1 MKSYLLKTLLVLGF
15 VFFYTSGLAQSDSA
29 NATTYDIVYL
39 TKGGAVKGQIL
50 SFNEK
55 EGSMVFKDLNNRT
68 YSFSRKEYD
77 YFVENQVLTEKKIKN
92 IRARK
97 DEGYEVSLGF
107 CLETFSGPEYQYTS
121 QNSGGTTQ
129 YYLLPISLKVGV
141 GKYIEKQHF
150 VGATASLGMLTEAKL
165 YNNAGMRYAYIFTS
179 DKRNAILYLPFEAKY
194 FRMATNQSDSYS
206 VNNVTEEKSFD
217 LLVQSVGLSAGTGV
231 SFIRADKKSIS
242 IEAKFTKHFTSELEI
257 SNVSEGMT
265 VTSGEMRLASGSI
278 TLAYN
283 F

>member
-1 MKSYLLKTLLVLGF
+1 MLNF
-15 VFFYTSGLAQSDSA
+15 VFCFTSGLAQSDSA
-29 NATTYDIVYL
+29 NTTTYDIVYL

-68 YSFSRKEYD
+68 YSFSRKEYA
-77 YFVENQVLTEKKIKN
+77 YFVENQVLMEKKIKN

-107 CLETFSGPEYQYTS
+107 SLASFNGPEYRFTS
-121 QNSGGTTQ
+121 PSGETTSQ

-141 GKYIEKQHF
+141 GKYLKKQHF
-150 VGATASLGMLTEAKL
+150 VGSIASLGMLTEAKI
-165 YNNAGMRYAYIFTS
+165 YTNAGVRYAYIFTS
-179 DKRNAILYLPFEAKY
+179 DKKNAIVYLPIEVKY
-194 FRMATNQSDSYS
+194 FRIASNQNDSYS
-206 VNNVTEEKSFD
+206 VNDVTEEMSFD
-217 LLVQSVGLSAGTGV
+217 LLVQSIGLSAGTGL
-231 SFIRADKKSIS
+231 SFTRAGKKSIS
-242 IEAKFTKHFTSELEI
+242 IEAKFTKHFPSELEI
-257 SNVSEGMT
+257 SNISGGMT

-278 TLAYN
+278 ALSYN

>member
-1 MKSYLLKTLLVLGF
+1 MKSSVLKTLFAFSF
-15 VFFYTSGLAQSDSA
+15 VFFNFSGFAQSDSS
-29 NATTYDIVYL
+29 NVTTYDIVYL

-68 YSFSRKEYD
+68 YAFSRKEYD
-77 YFVENQVLTEKKIKN
+77 YFLENQVLTEKKIKN

-97 DEGYEVSLGF
+97 EEGLEVSLGF
-107 CLETFSGPEYQYTS
+107 SMESFNGPDYRYAS
-121 QNSGGTTQ
+121 QNSETTSQ

-150 VGATASLGMLTEAKL
+150 VGATAALGMLTEAKL
-165 YNNAGMRYAYIFTS
+165 YTNTGLRYAYTFTS
-179 DKRNAILYLPFEAKY
+179 NKRNAILYLPIEAKY
-194 FRMATNQSDSYS
+194 YRISTTQSDNYFIDDM
-206 VNNVTEEKSFD
+206 TLDRGFD

-231 SFIRADKKSIS
+231 SFIRSNKKSIS
-242 IEAKFTKHFTSELEI
+242 VEAKFTKHFSSELEI
-257 SNVSEGMT
+257 SNVTDGLT
-265 VTSGEMRLASGSI
+265 VSSGEMRLGSGSI